1 MSKSFGVN
9 EKDTPSGARAV
20 EQTVVETTAETAKP
34 FGIKTAG
41 DLPVSLV
48 PISLNISGV
57 SSAKERT
64 LDRGSLHG
72 RQRCGGASVFMAW
85 TARRAPL
92 GAVRVR
98 RLASIWI
105 SKKSRSLSVFLA
117 V

>member
-1 MSKSFGVN
+1 MQIKPPSSQGTIARIVASQSFFLLSKSFGVN

-57 SSAKERT
+57 SSAKETKTR
-64 LDRGSLHG
+64 
-72 RQRCGGASVFMAW
+72 
-85 TARRAPL
+85 
-92 GAVRVR
+92 
-98 RLASIWI
+98 
-105 SKKSRSLSVFLA
+105 
-117 V
+117 